1 MPEYNRG
8 ATLGNRQNNK
18 KALENN
24 FLVSKKKKKKRPKQ
38 KLYSTGK
45 HKYLQV
51 IRNNCNERIR

>member
-24 FLVSKKKKKKRPKQ
+24 FLVSKKKKKKAQTKTI
-38 KLYSTGK
+38 LYWKTQIFTS
-45 HKYLQV
+45 
-51 IRNNCNERIR
+51 N

>member
-24 FLVSKKKKKKRPKQ
+24 FLVSKKKKKGPNKNYTLLENTNIYK
-38 KLYSTGK
+38 
-45 HKYLQV
+45 
-51 IRNNCNERIR
+51 